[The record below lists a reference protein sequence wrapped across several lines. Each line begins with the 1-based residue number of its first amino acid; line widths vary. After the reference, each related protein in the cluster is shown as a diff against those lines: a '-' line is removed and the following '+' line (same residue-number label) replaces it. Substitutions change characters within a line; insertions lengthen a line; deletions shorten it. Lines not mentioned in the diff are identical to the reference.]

1 MKLPSERNSYRL
13 LNFGQNILFK
23 WDLTEIQGYRGYIEF
38 FAFKMLITFYPNY
51 KLVESQFFIMLAVFS
66 YAGLFAAKTEIAKEP
81 GE

>member
-1 MKLPSERNSYRL
+1 
-13 LNFGQNILFK
+13 
-23 WDLTEIQGYRGYIEF
+23 
-38 FAFKMLITFYPNY
+38 MLITFYPNY